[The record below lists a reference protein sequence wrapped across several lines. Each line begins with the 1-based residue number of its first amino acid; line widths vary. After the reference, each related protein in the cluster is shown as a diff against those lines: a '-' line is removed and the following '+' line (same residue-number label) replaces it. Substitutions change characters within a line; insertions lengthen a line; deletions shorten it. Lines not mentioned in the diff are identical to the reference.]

1 MISKST
7 ANEMTFGLTDL
18 LRSDV
23 SSSWPTLMN
32 VLHAMLRVHF
42 DSRRASK
49 MDISMQVQT
58 IRDILVAV
66 CYALSM
72 ESIAGFVLESHAPST
87 WAEFAAWLEM
97 IFSAEAEDEGRPG
110 VDRDPGD
117 TLQGYI
123 MTIGNLLREQAIALR
138 GKAWAHAT
146 LPLAQLKIG
155 FEDDPVIGVI

>member
-1 MISKST
+1 
-7 ANEMTFGLTDL
+7 MTVALTDL

-23 SSSWPTLMN
+23 SSSWPTLMK

-42 DSRRASK
+42 DSRTASQ
-49 MDISMQVQT
+49 MDISMQMQT
-58 IRDILVAV
+58 IRDIFVAV

-72 ESIAGFVLESHAPST
+72 ESIAGFVLESHASST
-87 WAEFAAWLEM
+87 WAECAAWLEI
-97 IFSAEAEDEGRPG
+97 IFPAEAEDEAASTCGDRPG

-123 MTIGNLLREQAIALR
+123 MTIVNLLREQAIALR

-155 FEDDPVIGVI
+155 FKDDPVIGVI